1 MLRDTRYKSVSY
13 SKSVAGLLPCS
24 HQADIKMRSHRLL
37 RVDDNTLQVINRTDV
52 GKITFFSS
60 IHISLIVCALS
71 R

>member
-13 SKSVAGLLPCS
+13 SKSVAGLLPCC
-24 HQADIKMRSHRLL
+24 HQADIRMRSHRLL
-37 RVDDNTLQVINRTDV
+37 RVDGNRLQVVNRTDV

-60 IHISLIVCALS
+60 IYISLLVCALS